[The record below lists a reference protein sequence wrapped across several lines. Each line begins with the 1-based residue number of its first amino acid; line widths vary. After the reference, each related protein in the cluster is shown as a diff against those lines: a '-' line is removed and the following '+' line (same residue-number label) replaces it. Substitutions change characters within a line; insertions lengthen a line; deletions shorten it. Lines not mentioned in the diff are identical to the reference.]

1 LFEIY
6 VKERYTIMPREI
18 KWTTD
23 ITSSSSGSGGR
34 SGKEAHNLWLY
45 SAEKLDPSNFHNVLY
60 PDVAQRIADT
70 QPDTTGTIAQQPDAP
85 TSRANVPSSSRDT
98 GTVHATV
105 ERGRTS
111 DRLAS
116 PQAPSRTFDMS
127 SSSQGLVGL
136 LHAKGISP
144 EKYDKS
150 KYGDM
155 EDIQNIWRIDM
166 NNVITGISKKFHV
179 KIHSEF
185 DSLQYGIKSRSGV
198 RDYSAFRNSD
208 DFVGKWLEKVK
219 DVEHGGDELLKQYM
233 QKVIL
238 TSKLRRQ
245 ASEATFSM

>member
-1 LFEIY
+1 
-6 VKERYTIMPREI
+6 MREI
-18 KWTTD
+18 IRKPD
-23 ITSSSSGSGGR
+23 ITSSSSGSGGQSAR
-34 SGKEAHNLWLY
+34 EAHHPWLY
-45 SAEKLDPSNFHNVLY
+45 PSEALDPHNFHNALY
-60 PDVAQRIADT
+60 PEVARRRGLIADT
-70 QPDTTGTIAQQPDAP
+70 QPGTTGTIALRPDIPA
-85 TSRANVPSSSRDT
+85 SQANVPSSSRDT

-105 ERGRTS
+105 ERERTS

-116 PQAPSRTFDMS
+116 PQAPSSPFDMS

-155 EDIQNIWRIDM
+155 KDIQNIWRIDM
-166 NNVITGISKKFHV
+166 NSARMEINKESHV

-185 DSLQYGIKSRSGV
+185 DSLQYEIQSRSGA
-198 RDYSAFRNSD
+198 RGYSALRNSD

-238 TSKLRRQ
+238 ASKLRRQ
-245 ASEATFSM
+245 ASEATFSV